1 MIEFT
6 ASVRNWLESDSNNV
20 IAVHCK
26 GKLVFVRFHLE
37 KQIMVHHYT
46 FRRKRTDGYN
56 DLRLA
61 CGGRTV
67 SKGRGFFSVLWV
79 AQN

>member
-26 GKLVFVRFHLE
+26 GKLVFVRFHIE
-37 KQIMVHHYT
+37 NK
-46 FRRKRTDGYN
+46 
-56 DLRLA
+56 
-61 CGGRTV
+61 
-67 SKGRGFFSVLWV
+67 
-79 AQN
+79 